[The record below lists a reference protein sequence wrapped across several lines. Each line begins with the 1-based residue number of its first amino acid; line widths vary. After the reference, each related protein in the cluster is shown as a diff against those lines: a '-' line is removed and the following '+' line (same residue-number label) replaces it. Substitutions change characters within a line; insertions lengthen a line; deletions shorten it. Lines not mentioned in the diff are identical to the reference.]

1 MSQDPEEPVRDVAHF
16 GHIELFTPKPSESL
30 FYFQEL
36 LGMAVVH
43 QEAQSYYL
51 RGYGDYATS
60 TLKLTE
66 AADPG
71 VGRIAWRVVSPQALE
86 RRAQAIEEAGLAI
99 GWGNGDFGR
108 GRTFRFHDPD
118 GHPMEIYYEE
128 QKYEAPASLHSKLRN
143 QPMKYPGHG
152 VGVRRSD
159 HVALT
164 CRDVAANRSFMQETL
179 GLQLRE
185 QIRFDNGA
193 SEIGSWL
200 SSTSTHHEIAY
211 VADSAGQSG
220 RLHHFSLWV
229 DNRDDVLR
237 AADIFRENDIFI
249 ETGPSKHNNSQAF
262 YLYSYEPGGNRIEV
276 YTSGFMVFAPDF
288 EPIIWNEDNREGGV
302 YWGAKLPESF
312 MNYATPPQ
320 AGDAS
325 ETSRPALPVIDPH

>member
-1 MSQDPEEPVRDVAHF
+1 MSPTPSEPIRDVAHF
-16 GHIELFTPKPSESL
+16 GHIELFTPKPAESL

-43 QEAQSYYL
+43 QEAQSYFL
-51 RGYGDYATS
+51 RGYGDYAAS

-66 AADPG
+66 AKEAG
-71 VGRIAWRVVSPQALE
+71 VGRIAWRAVSPEALE
-86 RRAQAIEEAGLAI
+86 RRAQAIGKTGLGI
-99 GWGNGDFGR
+99 GWSNGDFGR
-108 GRTFRFHDPD
+108 GRTYRFHDPD

-128 QKYEAPASLHSKLRN
+128 EKYVAPASRHSALRN

-164 CRDVAANRSFMQETL
+164 CHDVAANRRFMQEAM

-193 SEIGSWL
+193 TEIGSWL
-200 SSTSTHHEIAY
+200 SSTPMHHEIAY
-211 VADSAGQSG
+211 VADAAGQSG

-237 AADIFRENDIFI
+237 AADIFRENDVFI

-288 EPIIWNEDNREGGV
+288 DPIIWDEDNREGGV

-312 MNYATPPQ
+312 STYATPQVQ
-320 AGDAS
+320 AENGNAARR
-325 ETSRPALPVIDPH
+325 ELPTIDPY